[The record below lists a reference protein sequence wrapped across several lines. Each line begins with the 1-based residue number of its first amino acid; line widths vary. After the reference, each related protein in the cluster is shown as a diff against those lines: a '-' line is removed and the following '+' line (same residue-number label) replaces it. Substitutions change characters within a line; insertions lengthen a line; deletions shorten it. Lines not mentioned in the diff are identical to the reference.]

1 MTQFT
6 PFIGEFGYKSEA
18 LSGEMGPSTAL
29 TQGTVGMNA
38 QGSVIRYITTMV
50 IVGLAVLAAATF
62 HSARKKIG
70 QALSAD
76 ARTAAYFEQH
86 SEPDC
91 RFKGA
96 WQDWERD
103 EWMTLGCLEVKV
115 QHREGSSSFATGPR
129 ATLQVSMQ
137 GTYWIDGGGILHVAR
152 QDSEGKNH
160 DFSVPISVDRAEY
173 PTQICFAETTEG
185 IACTAFFIWKN
196 DH

>member
-1 MTQFT
+1 M
-6 PFIGEFGYKSEA
+6 S
-18 LSGEMGPSTAL
+18 
-29 TQGTVGMNA
+29 A
-38 QGSVIRYITTMV
+38 QGSIIRYITTMV
-50 IVGLAVLAAATF
+50 IVGFAVLAAATF
-62 HSARKKIG
+62 HSARKEIS
-70 QALSAD
+70 QALPAD
-76 ARTAAYFEQH
+76 AMTAAYFERH

-115 QHREGSSSFATGPR
+115 QHREGSYSFATGPR

-160 DFSVPISVDRAEY
+160 DFSVPISVERVEY

-185 IACTAFFIWKN
+185 IACTAFFIWKK
-196 DH
+196 DD